1 MKTVALY
8 RMCSV
13 VAGVWLI
20 LLATS
25 SCSTDQAGGRRD
37 QARVCDATALRS
49 MADNSL
55 MNGDPQLVLVFADS
69 ILALTCTPDRDSI
82 LLRWADVLHVA
93 GIPYLRSSRP
103 EARRLY
109 GAALKLRQAY
119 YGDSIH
125 VDILRAQSNIGLSY
139 SWEGDYLS
147 AIPHFEKAIV
157 DQERFAIFP
166 NIYNRTKL
174 GECYRLSGDPASAIR
189 DFDIALETISRGPGR
204 DSISWEKASSFFHD
218 LVSNRINAMSARRQ
232 WELALEQG
240 KLGLELLRRIVDPS
254 DSLRQLTY
262 VRLTLGKICLDATA
276 QEIAPD
282 SKNSLAKGAED
293 HFQGVLEASLLTGDT
308 LQAIYGLNGVG
319 AALFAQKQY
328 ARAVQ
333 VITPHLIWVQQTKL
347 ASVDIGVAGLL
358 TSLGSSYV
366 KSGDLQRGLHSYAQ
380 AMQHISGERYTWDS
394 LPPVRKMYQDGY
406 LTALY
411 LLGSIGR
418 THLLL
423 SERDPIHRRHSGIA
437 YDSLAALLNYVR
449 ANLVSDEAK
458 IQLAEEARQ
467 WLPDAVADLSALYFA
482 GGGDAFKERALQM
495 AEQGKTFLLME
506 RSRLNSASDLLPP
519 HLLRKQFELS
529 AVHRRAL
536 QFPELQPLADSL
548 QWRYLEALRRD
559 APAYH
564 QLRFG
569 SAEVGLQGLQDQLL
583 SSGQALI
590 EYVAGEE
597 TLYIFAFNGKQFAL
611 DTVQISKEELRRHV
625 SIFRENM
632 NPAGADGL
640 RSAERASQF
649 SKTAHTL
656 YELLIGKV
664 QIDLP
669 ERLILI
675 PDDVLSDLP
684 FDALLRKVDLPVDD
698 IPRQVGAGNFLIQS
712 KSLSYGFSIRTL
724 QQMTVSP
731 PAELHCSSL
740 KIFVPEFSRQSSELP
755 HLVYQEM
762 EARAI
767 GERVYGAEII
777 RPAKKQQFLEALR
790 TCAYVHLSAHGNDSP
805 NPDSS
810 YLAFSQQ
817 SEVVDSSAL
826 LYLRELYLH
835 PVQSELITLTACE
848 TALGQHRAGEGNISI
863 ARGLAYSGA
872 RSFIT
877 ALWKIQTQGASKII
891 PAFYE
896 NLFEYKMP
904 KDVALAESK
913 RQYLRAGKAVYPDDW
928 AGLILIGSTQAVV
941 INSSFVLPRIQ
952 LFALLALVS
961 GVFYVWLNLW
971 RKRQKQSRDGVA
983 VENG

>member
-1 MKTVALY
+1 MKTVGLDWS
-8 RMCSV
+8 CSV
-13 VAGVWLI
+13 VAGVCLI
-20 LLATS
+20 LLAAS
-25 SCSTDQAGGRRD
+25 SCSSEQAGSRRG
-37 QARVCDATALRS
+37 QEQVCDAAALRS
-49 MADNSL
+49 MAVASTAT
-55 MNGDPQLVLVFADS
+55 GDPQLVLVFADS

-125 VDILRAQSNIGLSY
+125 LDILRAQSNIGLSY

-174 GECYRLSGDPASAIR
+174 GECYRLSGDQASAIR
-189 DFDIALETISRGPGR
+189 NFDIALETISRGPGR

-218 LVSNRINAMSARRQ
+218 LVSNRIKAMSARGH
-232 WELALEQG
+232 WELALQQG
-240 KLGLELLRRIVDPS
+240 ERGIELLRRSVDAA
-254 DSLRQLTY
+254 DTLRQMTFI
-262 VRLTLGKICLDATA
+262 RLALGRICLDARA
-276 QEIAPD
+276 QEMDPD
-282 SKNSLAKGAED
+282 SSKTLAKASED
-293 HFQGVLEASLLTGDT
+293 HFQGVIEASLQTGDT
-308 LQAIYGLNGVG
+308 LQAIFGLGG
-319 AALFAQKQY
+319 LAAALFAQRQY
-328 ARAVQ
+328 DGAVRAL
-333 VITPHLIWVQQTKL
+333 TPHLNWLQRSNMAGTDL
-347 ASVDIGVAGLL
+347 GVAGLL

-366 KSGDLQRGLHSYAQ
+366 KTGDCHRGLQHYAQ
-380 AMQHISGERYTWDS
+380 ALQRMSGQSYPWDS
-394 LPPVRKMYQDGY
+394 LPSVRKMYQDDY

-423 SERDPIHRRHSGIA
+423 SERDPAHRRLSGMA

-458 IQLAEEARQ
+458 IRLAEEARL
-467 WLPDAVADLSALYFA
+467 WLPDAVTDLSALYFA
-482 GGGDAFKERALQM
+482 GGGDAYKERALQM

-506 RSRLNSASDLLPP
+506 RSRLNAASDLLPP
-519 HLLRKQFELS
+519 NLLGMQSALS
-529 AVHRRAL
+529 AMQRRAL
-536 QFPELQPLADSL
+536 QSPEIQPMADSL

-559 APAYH
+559 APSYY

-569 SAEVGLQGLQDQLL
+569 SAEVDLQGLQDQLL
-583 SSGQALI
+583 ATGQALI
-590 EYVAGEE
+590 DYVAGEKG
-597 TLYIFAFNGKQFAL
+597 LYIFSFNGKQFAL
-611 DTVQISKEELRRHV
+611 DMVQISKDELRRHV
-625 SIFRENM
+625 RLFRENM

-640 RSAERASQF
+640 RSAERVAQF

-656 YELLIGKV
+656 YEMLIGKV

-669 ERLILI
+669 ERLIII
-675 PDDVLSDLP
+675 PDDALNDLP
-684 FDALLRKVDLPVDD
+684 FDALLRKVDVPEDD
-698 IPRQVGAGNFLIQS
+698 IPRQVSNGNFLIQS

-724 QQMTVSP
+724 LQMQLNP
-731 PAELHCSSL
+731 PADLQCTSL
-740 KIFVPEFSRQSSELP
+740 MIFVPEFSRQSGELP
-755 HLVYQEM
+755 HMVYQEM

-767 GERVYGAEII
+767 GDRIDGAKII

-790 TCAYVHLSAHGNDSP
+790 TCSYVHLSAHGNDSP

-810 YLAFSQQ
+810 FLAFSQR
-817 SEVVDSSAL
+817 SGDVDTSAL

-835 PVQSELITLTACE
+835 PVRSELITLTACE

-891 PAFYE
+891 PAFYQ
-896 NLFEYKMP
+896 NLFEHNMP
-904 KDVALAESK
+904 KDLALAESK

-928 AGLILIGSTQAVV
+928 AGLILIGSAQPVSMGSAPFSLNHTWLVFIAFASVAMGGWV
-941 INSSFVLPRIQ
+941 ILRRKKQ
-952 LFALLALVS
+952 RARQDA
-961 GVFYVWLNLW
+961 NLE
-971 RKRQKQSRDGVA
+971 A
-983 VENG
+983 IA